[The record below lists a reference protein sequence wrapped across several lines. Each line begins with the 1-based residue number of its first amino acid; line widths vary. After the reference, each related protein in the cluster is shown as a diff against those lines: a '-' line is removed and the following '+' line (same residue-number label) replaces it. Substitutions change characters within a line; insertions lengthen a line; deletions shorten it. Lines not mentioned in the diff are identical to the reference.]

1 MSAGAFETALQNV
14 NPRPGNRLIKG
25 ALFAAAC
32 AAVDIAVCGFAVLTV
47 APIAIAILVI
57 ICVVVC
63 GQMVKRGGGTLPLSR
78 MYLLRGVVATSG
90 YALILCIIG
99 ALHLL
104 IAKFDARFRLDGE
117 VVAIAAAVIVVSA
130 FAVFLIRHRPHTLE
144 FAGELRSGPIGVAEL
159 DELYSPSALR
169 APKVGTAIT
178 SAAAMFG
185 AYVVAKSSVFALFYV
200 FVEALMLVLFLR
212 TCIAL
217 AYEAGKVL
225 DASGDTVVVQ
235 YR

>member
-117 VVAIAAAVIVVSA
+117 VVAIAGAVIVVSA

-217 AYEAGKVL
+217 AYEASKVL
-225 DASGDTVVVQ
+225 GASGDTVVVQ

>member
-117 VVAIAAAVIVVSA
+117 VVAIAGAVIVVSA

-212 TCIAL
+212 TCISL
-217 AYEAGKVL
+217 AYEASKVL
-225 DASGDTVVVQ
+225 GASGDTVVVQ